1 MTDHATRPA
10 GPRSALRPVPV
21 VAAPAAPTGCGPDP
35 DAPEGTTRTFP
46 EAVAERTEEVVVVE
60 EPGRPVLLRHPGRG
74 TAAR

>member
-10 GPRSALRPVPV
+10 GLRSALRP
-21 VAAPAAPTGCGPDP
+21 APTGCGPDP

-46 EAVAERTEEVVVVE
+46 GTVAERTEEVVVVE